1 MEEVRTLAQLLN
13 ALKRG
18 YTVRDGA
25 VVRPQAPQAA
35 RKREVERSFCV
46 SIAGHSV
53 GVHTRYSDLY
63 AQCRNYLCDGEP
75 EIQVNADESDMA
87 RERDEAE
94 KDQTPQGNGNL
105 ENLAIHRKIG
115 EAMLD
120 WDTFLMHGAV
130 VAVGQSAYMFTA
142 ASGTGKSTHVQK
154 WLENA
159 PGAYVVNG
167 DKPLIQ
173 MTDAG
178 AVACGTPWC
187 GKEKMGA
194 SVMVPLKAIA
204 LMERGENNTIRE
216 ISFGEAFSFLLQQTY
231 RPTDPEKM
239 KKTLALLSR
248 MNGRVRFYRFIF
260 NNLKDDC
267 FGVAYGAMAKGNL

>member
-1 MEEVRTLAQLLN
+1 MEEVRTLAQLIS

-18 YTVRDGA
+18 YTVRDGKL
-25 VVRPQAPQAA
+25 VPSPAP
-35 RKREVERSFCV
+35 RREGSGWSFCV
-46 SIAGHSV
+46 SIAGHRV
-53 GVHTRYSDLY
+53 GIHTRYSDLHTG
-63 AQCRNYLCDGEP
+63 CGDFLCDGEP
-75 EIQVNADESDMA
+75 EIEISADENDMA

-94 KDQTPQGNGNL
+94 KALRGNSNL
-105 ENLAIHRKIG
+105 EDLAIHRKIC
-115 EAMLD
+115 EAM
-120 WDTFLMHGAV
+120 DTFLMHGAV
-130 VAVGQSAYMFTA
+130 VAVGRSAYVFTA

-173 MTDAG
+173 ITDSG

-248 MNGRVRFYRFIF
+248 MNGKVRFYRFIF

-267 FGVAYGAMAKGNL
+267 FGVAYNALVQGQP

>member
-1 MEEVRTLAQLLN
+1 MEEVRTLAQLIS

-18 YTVRDGA
+18 YTVRDGKL
-25 VVRPQAPQAA
+25 VPSPAP
-35 RKREVERSFCV
+35 RREGSGWSFCV
-46 SIAGHSV
+46 SIAGHRV
-53 GVHTRYSDLY
+53 GIHTRYSDLHTG
-63 AQCRNYLCDGEP
+63 CGDFLCDGEP
-75 EIQVNADESDMA
+75 EIEISADENDMA

-94 KDQTPQGNGNL
+94 KALRGNSNL
-105 ENLAIHRKIG
+105 EDLAIHRKIC

-130 VAVGQSAYMFTA
+130 VAVGRSAYVFTA

-173 MTDAG
+173 ITDSG

-248 MNGRVRFYRFIF
+248 MNGKVRFYRFIF

-267 FGVAYGAMAKGNL
+267 FGVAYNALVQGQP